1 MTELNCSL
9 RSLQIAL
16 EPDGVVVARR
26 RKACPL
32 APPPSIGARSEL
44 QVAVCRIL
52 RVSVSRAR
60 RTEEKR
66 ADNAF
71 GLRATTKSAG
81 SSAMREQKDQ

>member
-32 APPPSIGARSEL
+32 APPPSIGARS
-44 QVAVCRIL
+44 
-52 RVSVSRAR
+52 
-60 RTEEKR
+60 
-66 ADNAF
+66 AF
-71 GLRATTKSAG
+71 AASQR
-81 SSAMREQKDQ
+81 AMREQKDQ

>member
-32 APPPSIGARSEL
+32 APRRRSQTKSVSARSSSIH
-44 QVAVCRIL
+44 R
-52 RVSVSRAR
+52 RAI
-60 RTEEKR
+60 
-66 ADNAF
+66 
-71 GLRATTKSAG
+71 
-81 SSAMREQKDQ
+81 

>member
-52 RVSVSRAR
+52 RARDTASRKA
-60 RTEEKR
+60 K
-66 ADNAF
+66 
-71 GLRATTKSAG
+71 
-81 SSAMREQKDQ
+81 

>member
-44 QVAVCRIL
+44 L
-52 RVSVSRAR
+52 RVSARCASR
-60 RTEEKR
+60 KI
-66 ADNAF
+66 NKN
-71 GLRATTKSAG
+71 GL
-81 SSAMREQKDQ
+81 E

>member
-26 RKACPL
+26 QKACPL

-44 QVAVCRIL
+44 ICSL
-52 RVSVSRAR
+52 
-60 RTEEKR
+60 
-66 ADNAF
+66 
-71 GLRATTKSAG
+71 
-81 SSAMREQKDQ
+81 REQKVK